1 MKDDLMIEEEQKS
14 LYEKLANVAVKNLNK
29 RRINAQYASSKEE
42 ALRAVMELIP
52 DGAIVG
58 TADSMTLVQVGVF
71 SEIKRRGRNELIN
84 PFIRDDEGNHVL
96 SGEETFN
103 MKRRVLST
111 DVVVLGTNA
120 VTLDGKLVNT
130 DGGGGRVSA
139 MIYGPSKVIIVV
151 GANKIVKN
159 VDDALRRIREV
170 CAPLNNM
177 RHIQKHHSNLEIDL
191 PCVKT
196 GVCVD
201 CNSPGRS
208 CNYTTIIEG
217 EKEHRRGHLN
227 VIIVGE
233 SLGI

>member
-1 MKDDLMIEEEQKS
+1 MIDDLNIEGEQKS

-29 RRINAQYASSKEE
+29 RRIHAQYASNKEE
-42 ALRAVMELIP
+42 ALRMVMEMIP
-52 DGAIVG
+52 EGVSVG

-71 SEIKRRGRNELIN
+71 SALKRRGRNEIVN
-84 PFIRDDEGNHVL
+84 PFIRDQEGNHVL
-96 SGEETFN
+96 SSHDTYH
-103 MKRRVLST
+103 MKKRVLST
-111 DVVVLGTNA
+111 DVVLLGTNA

-130 DGGGGRVSA
+130 DGGGGRVAA
-139 MIYGPSKVIIVV
+139 MIYGPEKVIIVV

-159 VDDALRRIREV
+159 VDDALKRIREV

-177 RHIQKHHSNLEIDL
+177 RHIEKHHSNLEIDL

-201 CNSPGRS
+201 CNNPGRS

-217 EKEHRRGHLN
+217 EKERRRGHLN
-227 VIIVGE
+227 VIVVGE

>member
-1 MKDDLMIEEEQKS
+1 MKDDLIIEREQKS
-14 LYEKLANVAVKNLNK
+14 LYEKLANIAVKSLNK
-29 RRINAQYASSKEE
+29 RRINAQYASNKEE
-42 ALRAVMELIP
+42 ALRMVMELIP
-52 DGAIVG
+52 EGTIVG

-71 SEIKRRGRNELIN
+71 SEIKRRGRNEIIN

-96 SGEETFN
+96 SDEETYN
-103 MKRRVLST
+103 MKKRVLST
-111 DVVVLGTNA
+111 DVVLLGTNA
-120 VTLDGKLVNT
+120 ITLDGKLVNT
-130 DGGGGRVSA
+130 DGGGGRVAA
-139 MIYGPSKVIIVV
+139 MIYGPNKVIIVV

-177 RHIQKHHSNLEIDL
+177 RHIQKHHSSGELDL

-217 EKEHRRGHLN
+217 EKERRRGHLN